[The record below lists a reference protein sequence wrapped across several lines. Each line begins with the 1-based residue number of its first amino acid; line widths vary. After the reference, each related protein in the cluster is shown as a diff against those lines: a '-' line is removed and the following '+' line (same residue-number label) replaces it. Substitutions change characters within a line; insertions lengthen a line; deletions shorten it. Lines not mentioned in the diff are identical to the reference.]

1 MYPHVPASYCSGV
14 RTAALL
20 VGLLLAG
27 TTGCA
32 SAPSIR
38 VVVEGTGTTDRLT
51 YTFPGDEERTLRN
64 PDLPFERSGKR
75 TGRIVVRLEG
85 VHGELTCK
93 IIVNGRQVLSST
105 SRTGAALS
113 CDHSMAV

>member
-1 MYPHVPASYCSGV
+1 M
-14 RTAALL
+14 RIAALL

-32 SAPSIR
+32 AAPNIR
-38 VVVEGTGTTDRLT
+38 VVVEGTGTADRLT

-64 PDLPFERSGKR
+64 PDLPFERIGARK
-75 TGRIVVRLEG
+75 GRIAVRLEG
-85 VHGELTCK
+85 VHGELTCR
-93 IIVNGRQVLSST
+93 IIVNGRQVRSSS

-113 CDHSMAV
+113 CDHSMAA

>member
-1 MYPHVPASYCSGV
+1 MK
-14 RTAALL
+14 TAALL

-32 SAPSIR
+32 AAPSIR

-51 YTFPGDEERTLRN
+51 YTFPGEEERTLRN
-64 PDLPFERSGKR
+64 PDLPFERMGKR
-75 TGRIVVRLEG
+75 KGRVVVRLEG

-93 IIVNGRQVLSST
+93 IIVNGRQVRSST
-105 SRTGAALS
+105 SRTGAALT

>member
-1 MYPHVPASYCSGV
+1 MK
-14 RTAALL
+14 TAALL

-27 TTGCA
+27 SAGCA
-32 SAPSIR
+32 AVPNIR

-51 YTFPGDEERTLRN
+51 YTFPGEEERTLRN
-64 PDLPFERSGKR
+64 PDLPFERMGKR
-75 TGRIVVRLEG
+75 KGRVVIRLEG

-93 IIVNGRQVLSST
+93 IIINGRQVRSST
-105 SRTGAALS
+105 SKTGAALT

>member
-1 MYPHVPASYCSGV
+1 M

-27 TTGCA
+27 GTGCA
-32 SAPSIR
+32 ATPSIR
-38 VVVEGTGTTDRLT
+38 VSVEGTGTTDQLS
-51 YTFPGDEERTLRN
+51 YTFPGEQERTLRN
-64 PDLPFERSGKR
+64 PDMPFERLGKR
-75 TGRIVVRLEG
+75 KGRVVIRLEG

-93 IIVNGRQVLSST
+93 IIINGRQVKTAT
-105 SRTGAALS
+105 SNTGAALT

>member
-1 MYPHVPASYCSGV
+1 M

-27 TTGCA
+27 SSGCA
-32 SAPSIR
+32 AVPDIR
-38 VVVEGTGTTDRLT
+38 VMVEGTGTTDRLT
-51 YTFPGDEERTLRN
+51 YAFPGEEERTLRN
-64 PDLPFERSGKR
+64 PDMPFER
-75 TGRIVVRLEG
+75 TGARKGRVVIRLEG

-93 IIVNGRQVLSST
+93 IIINGRQVKSAT
-105 SRTGAALS
+105 SNTGASLA

>member
-1 MYPHVPASYCSGV
+1 MKTV
-14 RTAALL
+14 LL

-27 TTGCA
+27 GTGCA
-32 SAPSIR
+32 AAPSIR

-51 YTFPGDEERTLRN
+51 YAVPGEEERVLRN
-64 PDLPFERSGKR
+64 PDMPFERMSKR
-75 TGRIVVRLEG
+75 KGRIAIRLEG

-93 IIVNGRQVLSST
+93 IIINGRQVKSAT
-105 SRTGAALS
+105 SNTGAALT

>member
-1 MYPHVPASYCSGV
+1 MK
-14 RTAALL
+14 TAALL

-27 TTGCA
+27 SAGCA
-32 SAPSIR
+32 AAPNIR

-51 YTFPGDEERTLRN
+51 YTFPGEEERTLRN
-64 PDLPFERSGKR
+64 PDLPFERMGKR
-75 TGRIVVRLEG
+75 KGRVVIRLEG

-93 IIVNGRQVLSST
+93 IIVNGRQVRSST
-105 SRTGAALS
+105 SKTGAALT

>member
-1 MYPHVPASYCSGV
+1 MKTV
-14 RTAALL
+14 ALL

-27 TTGCA
+27 SAGCA
-32 SAPSIR
+32 AAPNIR

-51 YTFPGDEERTLRN
+51 YTFPGEEERTLRN
-64 PDLPFERSGKR
+64 PDMPYERRGKR
-75 TGRIVVRLEG
+75 KGRIAVRLEG

-93 IIVNGRQVLSST
+93 IIINGRQMRSST
-105 SRTGAALS
+105 SSTGAALA

>member
-1 MYPHVPASYCSGV
+1 MK
-14 RTAALL
+14 TAALL

-32 SAPSIR
+32 VAPSIR
-38 VVVEGTGTTDRLT
+38 VVVEGTGTADRLT
-51 YTFPGDEERTLRN
+51 YTFPGEEERTLRN
-64 PDLPFERSGKR
+64 PDLPFERMGKR
-75 TGRIVVRLEG
+75 KGRVVVRLEG
-85 VHGELTCK
+85 VRGELTCK
-93 IIVNGRQVLSST
+93 IIINGRQVRSST

>member
-1 MYPHVPASYCSGV
+1 MKI
-14 RTAALL
+14 AALL

-27 TTGCA
+27 VTGCA
-32 SAPSIR
+32 AAPSIR

-64 PDLPFERSGKR
+64 PDLPFERVGVRK
-75 TGRIVVRLEG
+75 GRVVIRLEG
-85 VHGELTCK
+85 VRGELTCK
-93 IIVNGRQVLSST
+93 IIVNGRQVKSATSS
-105 SRTGAALS
+105 TGAALA

>member
-1 MYPHVPASYCSGV
+1 MKTV
-14 RTAALL
+14 LL

-27 TTGCA
+27 STGCA
-32 SAPSIR
+32 AAPSIR

-51 YTFPGDEERTLRN
+51 YAIPGEEERVLRN
-64 PDLPFERSGKR
+64 PDMPFERMSKR
-75 TGRIVVRLEG
+75 KGRIAIRLEG

-93 IIVNGRQVLSST
+93 IIINGRQIKSAT
-105 SRTGAALS
+105 SNTGAALT

>member
-1 MYPHVPASYCSGV
+1 M

-27 TTGCA
+27 STGCA
-32 SAPSIR
+32 AAPSIR

-51 YTFPGDEERTLRN
+51 YTFPGEEERTLRN
-64 PDLPFERSGKR
+64 PDLPFERTGKR
-75 TGRIVVRLEG
+75 RGRVAIRLEG
-85 VHGELTCK
+85 VRGEITCK
-93 IIVNGRQVLSST
+93 IIINGRQVRSST
-105 SRTGAALS
+105 SSTGAALT

>member
-1 MYPHVPASYCSGV
+1 MK
-14 RTAALL
+14 TAALL

-27 TTGCA
+27 STGCA
-32 SAPSIR
+32 AAPDIR

-51 YTFPGDEERTLRN
+51 YSFPGEEERTLRN
-64 PDLPFERSGKR
+64 PDVPFERIGARK
-75 TGRIVVRLEG
+75 GRVVIRLEG

-93 IIVNGRQVLSST
+93 IIINGRQVKSATSS
-105 SRTGAALS
+105 TGAALS

>member
-1 MYPHVPASYCSGV
+1 MK
-14 RTAALL
+14 TAALL

-27 TTGCA
+27 ITGCA
-32 SAPSIR
+32 AAPSIR

-51 YTFPGDEERTLRN
+51 YTFPGEEERTLRN
-64 PDLPFERSGKR
+64 PDLPFERMGNRK
-75 TGRIVVRLEG
+75 GRVVVRLEG

-93 IIVNGRQVLSST
+93 IIINGRQVRSST
-105 SRTGAALS
+105 SSTGAALT